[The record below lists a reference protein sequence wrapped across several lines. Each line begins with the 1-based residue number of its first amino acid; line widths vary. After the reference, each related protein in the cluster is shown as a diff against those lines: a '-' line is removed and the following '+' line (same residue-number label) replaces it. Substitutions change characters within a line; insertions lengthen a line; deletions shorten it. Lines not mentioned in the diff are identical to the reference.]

1 MSPAK
6 SDPAVGQRRRVAV
19 NIQRRG
25 RKGVQQRAVIG
36 GKLKKKKKT
45 VRACCQRN
53 SWRAHRSMK
62 NDEAEAQTR
71 TT

>member
-36 GKLKKKKKT
+36 GKLK
-45 VRACCQRN
+45 
-53 SWRAHRSMK
+53 
-62 NDEAEAQTR
+62 
-71 TT
+71 